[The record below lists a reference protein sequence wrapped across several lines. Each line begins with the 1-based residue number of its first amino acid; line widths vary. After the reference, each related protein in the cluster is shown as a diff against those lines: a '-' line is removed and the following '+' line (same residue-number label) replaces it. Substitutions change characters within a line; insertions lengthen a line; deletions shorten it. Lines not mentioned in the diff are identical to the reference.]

1 MTNTISFDII
11 STDSLDTIH
20 GGIDRSTY
28 QSIGKNGA
36 EIGVLAGGAAA
47 GTYAGGPAGA
57 AAGTAGA
64 EVLNRTGLPGRV
76 GSAVGGAVWDAGS
89 AMGEG
94 AYNAYSWVRN
104 KVTGR

>member
-1 MTNTISFDII
+1 MNNTISLDTI
-11 STDSLDTIH
+11 SIDSLDTIS

-36 EIGVLAGGAAA
+36 EVGVLAAGAAG

-64 EVLNRTGLPGRV
+64 EVLNRTGVPARV

-89 AMGEG
+89 AMGTG
-94 AYNAYSWVRN
+94 AYNAYNWVRN